1 MEDFVENYPT
11 SSKQNQAYT
20 GVAQYYFEQGQYP
33 QALEYFDKVDESGL
47 TFDELEKYNFQK
59 GYAYFTAK
67 NKKEAT
73 TYFNKVAN
81 SKEYGSQAK
90 YYLGYMAYDN
100 NDYNCLLYTSRCV

>member
-11 SSKQNQAYT
+11 SSKQNQAYI

-47 TFDELEKYNFQK
+47 TYDELEKYNFQK

-67 NKKEAT
+67 NKKKPQLILIKFPIQKNTAHKP
-73 TYFNKVAN
+73 NIIWV
-81 SKEYGSQAK
+81 YG
-90 YYLGYMAYDN
+90 L
-100 NDYNCLLYTSRCV
+100 